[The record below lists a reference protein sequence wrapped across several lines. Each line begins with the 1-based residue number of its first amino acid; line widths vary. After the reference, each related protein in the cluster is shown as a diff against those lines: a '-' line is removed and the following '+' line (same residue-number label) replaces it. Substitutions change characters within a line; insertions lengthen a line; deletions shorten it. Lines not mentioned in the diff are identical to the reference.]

1 MEIVNIGLKTNFVY
15 NEKLLFERTEAILSI
30 PNKEEIAYLLT
41 FVNNTFSVKIG
52 EYAKYTE
59 QLVFENN
66 CVKGKVTLE
75 VLTDDAFI
83 IKMPCRFPKTQNKP
97 YFQIPGYLYGT
108 NNLKGSNG
116 SQFKLDYG
124 GPLDY
129 PNGSKL
135 LTRADRST
143 HNGIITVHN
152 EMVHMIA
159 ISEKMAGHEN
169 ETTDH
174 WKPRYLYNGLILD
187 TSNETDDVVGF
198 TLGYEHFPKRYG
210 HVWEE
215 PKTPTIDEYKHGW
228 IEGCKGKTLTAEV
241 FYFADTAE
249 EGIPAYGKAIRE
261 YYNNYH
267 VAPKVRSSR
276 NDAMQK
282 IAKAILDEGWND
294 EQKFFIQSSDDY
306 GKVRGDAAW
315 TGGLQVAYPML
326 KVGLK
331 LSNQQAIDNAHEFMD
346 NLCTNAINEK
356 AQLLFEECREGS
368 WHVTGWWG
376 LREDCFNW
384 GDKPLHSA
392 YVNGQAAYYLLKSY
406 ELTGCKNKAWLET
419 AKMVVDTAIKSQ
431 NEIGGY
437 ARFFDPNTGK
447 AVDYDGFQSCWFVPA
462 AALLS
467 SLIDD
472 KNYLDS
478 AEKAADHYITWH
490 QNGELYG
497 TPMDTH
503 DAVDEE
509 GNLAFLAAC
518 TELHKATKDQKYLD
532 YAKIGMDYEF
542 SWKFS
547 YNTVFSNDP
556 LRSLDWSSSGGS
568 ITSSHNI
575 HIHQMGNL
583 AAADIY
589 YLYQQTGDDYY
600 AQRLRDTC
608 IWGNGTYNRFDGE
621 FGFGLEGQTT
631 EQFFHTDAI
640 LLPWWRPWD
649 GGVWEAYLPWAPGC
663 ILLSN
668 AENIPNSFF
677 E

>member
-1 MEIVNIGLKTNFVY
+1 MKMEVNDGKPHFLFDKT
-15 NEKLLFERTEAILSI
+15 LLFERVEAIVTTSK
-30 PNKEEIAYLLT
+30 NEELVFPLLFHNNIISAT
-41 FVNNTFSVKIG
+41 LGPFAVYTEHLVFDNNTI
-52 EYAKYTE
+52 
-59 QLVFENN
+59 
-66 CVKGKVTLE
+66 KGNITLD
-75 VLTDDAFI
+75 VLTDEPFI
-83 IKMPCRFPKTQNKP
+83 VKMPCRFPKTADKP

-108 NNLKGSNG
+108 NNLKGSRG

-124 GPLDY
+124 GAVEY

-135 LTRADRST
+135 STRADRST

-152 EMVHMIA
+152 KVLQMLA
-159 ISEKMAGHEN
+159 ITEKMEGIEYTSN
-169 ETTDH
+169 DI
-174 WKPRYLYNGLILD
+174 WKPRYCYNGLMLD
-187 TSNETDDVVGF
+187 TSQKTFDVVGF

-210 HVWEE
+210 HVWDD
-215 PKTPTIDEYKHGW
+215 PKTPAMDEYTHGW
-228 IEGCKGKTLTAEV
+228 IDNGKGKQLTAQV
-241 FYFADTAE
+241 FYFADTAI
-249 EGIPAYGKAIRE
+249 EGIPAYGKAIRT
-261 YYNNYH
+261 YYDHYH
-267 VAPKVRSSR
+267 VAPKVRSNR
-276 NDAMQK
+276 TDAMQK
-282 IAKAILDEGWND
+282 IAGAILKDGWND

-326 KVGLK
+326 KAGLK
-331 LSNQQAIDNAHEFMD
+331 LQNQLAVNTALEFMD
-346 NLCTNAINEK
+346 NLCTNAINRK
-356 AQLLFEECREGS
+356 AQLLFEECRDGD

-376 LREDCFNW
+376 LRKDCCNW
-384 GDKPLHSA
+384 GDKPRHSA

-406 ELTGCKNKAWLET
+406 ELTGRKHSLWLQT
-419 AKMVVDTAIKSQ
+419 ARMVLETAIKSQ
-431 NEIGGY
+431 NEVGAY
-437 ARFFDPNTGK
+437 ARFFDPDSGT

-462 AALLS
+462 IALLWQFT
-467 SLIDD
+467 
-472 KNYLDS
+472 NETRYLKS
-478 AEKAADHYITWH
+478 AEIAADHYLSWH
-490 QNGELYG
+490 LKGELYG

-518 TELHKATKDQKYLD
+518 TELHKATKKQKYID
-532 YAKIGMDYEF
+532 YARIGMDYEF
-542 SWKFS
+542 SWKFC
-547 YNTVFSNDP
+547 YNTVFSNNP
-556 LRSLDWSSSGGS
+556 LQSLNWSSCGGS
-568 ITSSHNI
+568 ITSTHNI

-589 YLYQQTGDDYY
+589 YLYRQTDDEYY

-668 AENIPNSFF
+668 AEDIPDIFF